1 MAPHQ
6 PQSGALP
13 PPPEWPPASTPG
25 PALRPTALTRWTTAL
40 TAAAASAGLAGYV
53 FFVDPNN
60 PASAYPK
67 CPLKALTGI
76 DCPGCGGLRATH
88 ALLHGDIAGAFDH
101 NILAVIMVPA
111 MAYYLTK
118 WVLHLFGRDL
128 PSLRLPHWAAWAL
141 PISIAVF
148 TVVRNLPIAPFSYLN
163 SA

>member
-1 MAPHQ
+1 MAPT
-6 PQSGALP
+6 PPPSGALP
-13 PPPEWPPASTPG
+13 PPPDWPAALTPVTVGPPGGGAGGWPP
-25 PALRPTALTRWTTAL
+25 
-40 TAAAASAGLAGYV
+40 GLAGYL
-53 FFVDPNN
+53 FLVDPNN
-60 PASAYPK
+60 PANAYPK

-88 ALLHGDIAGAFDH
+88 ALLHGDIGGAFDH

-128 PSLRLPHWAAWAL
+128 PSLRLPYWAAWAL

-148 TVVRNLPIAPFSYLN
+148 TVVRNLPMAPFSYLN